1 MRRAAAP
8 ARRASSAVTGGLPP
22 GRTRSG
28 AFRTEGTA
36 AKTRMIM
43 NKKNRVET
51 VEIDDLNALPDLLDG
66 RHHVIPIVTGG
77 DEVAEETDVPEIL
90 PILTNTT

>member
-1 MRRAAAP
+1 
-8 ARRASSAVTGGLPP
+8 
-22 GRTRSG
+22 
-28 AFRTEGTA
+28 
-36 AKTRMIM
+36 MIM

-51 VEIDDLNALPDLLDG
+51 VEIDDLNALPEMLDG

-90 PILTNTT
+90 PILTLRSSVLFPDRKSVV